1 MIIVGRHPQSIQT
14 RTKAV
19 INSRWAAFVAASI
32 IVAPLAA
39 QAAAPAQPAFTR
51 ADAAAIVGDLQKV
64 VSPQG
69 VDERMQVSIGG
80 IQQWITVRGNDS
92 RNPILLFLHG
102 GPAAPEMPTSWT
114 FQHDWEDFFTVVQ
127 WDQRGSGKTYGAN
140 DPEKIRPTL
149 TIDRME
155 QDTAELVQY
164 LRARYHKDKI
174 FVIGHSWGTVL
185 GLRLAEEHP
194 EWLYA
199 YIGMGQIID
208 MRQGEKAGY
217 EATLKAAEAANNAQA
232 IKELKAIAP
241 YPGADGTLPLDKI
254 NTERNWSVYFG
265 GLTYRRD
272 SYDYYFHA
280 AKLSP
285 DYSDADL
292 KDIGD
297 GSGLSLPT
305 LLPQLAKVDF
315 TGTTEFRCPIVM
327 FAGRYDDTTPS
338 TVVADWFKTVHAPS
352 KKFVWFED
360 SAHMMQ
366 IEQPGLVLM
375 HLVDDVRP
383 LAGVDV
389 LDADAMDR

>member
-1 MIIVGRHPQSIQT
+1 MS
-14 RTKAV
+14 
-19 INSRWAAFVAASI
+19 NSHWAAFAAAFI

-39 QAAAPAQPAFTR
+39 QAADSTPPAFTR

-69 VDERMQVSIGG
+69 IEQRKQVSIGG

-140 DPEKIRPTL
+140 DPEKVRPTL
-149 TIDRME
+149 TVDRME

-164 LRARYHKDKI
+164 LRATYHKDKI
-174 FVIGHSWGTVL
+174 FVVGHSWGTVL
-185 GLRLAEEHP
+185 GLRLAQEHP

-208 MRQGEKAGY
+208 MREGERVGY
-217 EATLKAAEAANNAQA
+217 AATLEAAEAAGNAQA
-232 IKELKAIAP
+232 VKELKAIAP
-241 YPGADGTLPLDKI
+241 YPEADGSLPLDKI
-254 NTERNWSVYFG
+254 NTERVWSVYFG

-272 SYDYYFHA
+272 SYDYYFNTIR
-280 AKLSP
+280 LSP
-285 DYSDADL
+285 DYSDAEL
-292 KDIGD
+292 KDINA
-297 GSGLSLPT
+297 GSVLSLPT

-315 TGTTEFRCPIVM
+315 TKATDFRCPIVM
-327 FAGRYDDTTPS
+327 FVGRHDETTPS
-338 TVVADWFKTVHAPS
+338 TVVADWFKTAHAPA
-352 KKFVWFED
+352 KKLVWFED

-383 LAGVDV
+383 LAGLDV
-389 LDADAMDR
+389 FDADALSQ